1 MKHWYSYLA
10 VSLIIIFQP
19 YSSSVLGKQLI
30 ITSGMQ
36 YEYALEL
43 FEAEDYDTAIVE
55 FKRFIHFFP
64 ESEYLDQAE
73 YNIAVCL
80 FNKKK
85 YHEAARAFNEIIIKD
100 QDNDI
105 MEQAVFFQSRSFMQ
119 LGNRGYAQIV
129 LQNYLKLVDDI
140 NIKDK
145 IYFHLAQIQLSNA
158 RQFKQGSLAL
168 AKKYLSKISASNA
181 DKYRIDECSDLI
193 FKAEHAP
200 GKNPKAAGIF
210 AIIPG
215 GGFLYCERYHDAL
228 ITFILNTGLMYAAW
242 KAWDNDNQV
251 LAGVIGFVE
260 AGFYTGNIYGSIS
273 SAHKYN
279 HAQALK
285 ILGRDVY
292 ISPDFDPE
300 DKAYGLSFNFKF

>member
-10 VSLIIIFQP
+10 VSLIIVFQP

-73 YNIAVCL
+73 YHIAVCL

-85 YHEAARAFNEIIIKD
+85 YQEAAKAFNEIIIKD

-105 MEQAVFFQSRSFMQ
+105 IEQAVFFQSRSFMQ

-145 IYFHLAQIQLSNA
+145 IYFNLAQIQLSNA
-158 RQFKQGSLAL
+158 RQSKQGSLAL

-181 DKYRIDECSDLI
+181 KKYKIDEYSDLI

-200 GKNPKAAGIF
+200 RKNPKAAGIF

-279 HAQALK
+279 HAQTLK
-285 ILGRDVY
+285 ILGHDVY

>member
-10 VSLIIIFQP
+10 VSLIIVFQP

-80 FNKKK
+80 FNNKK
-85 YHEAARAFNEIIIKD
+85 YHEAARAFNEIIIKERD
-100 QDNDI
+100 DNI
-105 MEQAVFFQSRSFMQ
+105 VEKAVFFQSRSFMQ
-119 LGNRGYAQIV
+119 LGNIGYAQIV

-145 IYFHLAQIQLSNA
+145 IYFNLVQIQLSNA
-158 RQFKQGSLAL
+158 RQSKQGSLAL

-181 DKYRIDECSDLI
+181 KKYKIDEYSDLI

-200 GKNPKAAGIF
+200 RKNPKAAGIF

-215 GGFLYCERYHDAL
+215 GGFLYSERYHDAL

-260 AGFYTGNIYGSIS
+260 TGFYTGNIYGSIT

-279 HAQALK
+279 HAQTLK

>member
-1 MKHWYSYLA
+1 MKYWYSYLA

-19 YSSSVLGKQLI
+19 YNNSVLGKQLI
-30 ITSGMQ
+30 ITSSMQ

-80 FNKKK
+80 FNNKK
-85 YHEAARAFNEIIIKD
+85 YHEAARAFNEIIIKERD
-100 QDNDI
+100 DNI
-105 MEQAVFFQSRSFMQ
+105 VEKAVFFQSRSFMQ

-145 IYFHLAQIQLSNA
+145 IYFNLAQIQLSNA

-168 AKKYLSKISASNA
+168 AKNYLSKISASNA
-181 DKYRIDECSDLI
+181 KKYKIDEYSDLI

-200 GKNPKAAGIF
+200 RKNPKAAGIF

-215 GGFLYCERYHDAL
+215 GGFLYSERYHDAL

-260 AGFYTGNIYGSIS
+260 TGFYTGNIYGSIT

-279 HAQALK
+279 HAQTLK

>member
-10 VSLIIIFQP
+10 VSLIIVFQP
-19 YSSSVLGKQLI
+19 YTSPVLGKQMI
-30 ITSGMQ
+30 ITSDMQ

-80 FNKKK
+80 FNKEK

-100 QDNDI
+100 RDNKI
-105 MEQAVFFQSRSFMQ
+105 IEQAVFFQSRSFMK

-145 IYFHLAQIQLSNA
+145 IYFNLVQIHLSNA
-158 RQFKQGSLAL
+158 RKSQPGSLAL
-168 AKKYLSKISASNA
+168 ARKYLSKISASNA
-181 DKYRIDECSDLI
+181 NQYRRDEYSDLI
-193 FKAEHAP
+193 LKAEHAP
-200 GKNPKAAGIF
+200 GKNPKTAGLF
-210 AIIPG
+210 AILPG

-228 ITFILNTGLMYAAW
+228 ITFLLNTGLMYAAW
-242 KAWDNDNQV
+242 EAWDSDNKA

-260 AGFYTGNIYGSIS
+260 TGFYTGNIYGSIT

-279 HAQALK
+279 RAQTMK

-292 ISPDFDPE
+292 ISPGFDPE
-300 DKAYGLSFNFKF
+300 DKAYGLSFNFQF

>member
-10 VSLIIIFQP
+10 VSLIIVFQP
-19 YSSSVLGKQLI
+19 YSSSVLGKQMI

-80 FNKKK
+80 FNKNR

-105 MEQAVFFQSRSFMQ
+105 IEKAVFFQSRSFMK

-145 IYFHLAQIQLSNA
+145 IYFNLAQIQLSNA
-158 RQFKQGSLAL
+158 RQFKPGSLAL
-168 AKKYLSKISASNA
+168 AKKYLSKISAPNA
-181 DKYRIDECSDLI
+181 NKYKIDEYSDLI

-200 GKNPKAAGIF
+200 RKNPKAAGFF

-215 GGFLYCERYHDAL
+215 GGFLYSERYHDAL

-242 KAWDNDNQV
+242 EAWDNDNKA

-260 AGFYTGNIYGSIS
+260 TGFYTGNIYGSIT

>member
-1 MKHWYSYLA
+1 MKYWYSYL
-10 VSLIIIFQP
+10 VIFLIIVFQP

-85 YHEAARAFNEIIIKD
+85 YHEAARAFNEIIIKER
-100 QDNDI
+100 DNDI
-105 MEQAVFFQSRSFMQ
+105 VEKAVFFQSRSFMQ
-119 LGNRGYAQIV
+119 LGNIGYAQIV

-145 IYFHLAQIQLSNA
+145 IYFNLVQIQLSNA
-158 RQFKQGSLAL
+158 RQSKQGSLAL

-181 DKYRIDECSDLI
+181 DKYRIDEYSDLI
-193 FKAEHAP
+193 SKAEHAP
-200 GKNPKAAGIF
+200 RKNPKAAGIF
-210 AIIPG
+210 AMIPG

-279 HAQALK
+279 HAQTLK

>member
-19 YSSSVLGKQLI
+19 YGSSVLGKQLI

-43 FEAEDYDTAIVE
+43 FEAEDYETAIVE

-100 QDNDI
+100 QNNDI
-105 MEQAVFFQSRSFMQ
+105 IEQAVFFQSRSFMQ

-145 IYFHLAQIQLSNA
+145 IYFNLAQIQLSNA

-181 DKYRIDECSDLI
+181 NKYRIDEYSDLI

-200 GKNPKAAGIF
+200 RKNPKAAGFF

-228 ITFILNTGLMYAAW
+228 ITFILNTGLTYAAW
-242 KAWDNDNQV
+242 EAWDNDNKA

-260 AGFYTGNIYGSIS
+260 TGFYTGNIYGSIT
-273 SAHKYN
+273 SAYKYN
-279 HAQALK
+279 HAQTLK

>member
-1 MKHWYSYLA
+1 MKHWYSYL
-10 VSLIIIFQP
+10 VISLIIVFQP

-30 ITSGMQ
+30 ITSDMQ

-105 MEQAVFFQSRSFMQ
+105 IEKAVFFQSRSFMK

-145 IYFHLAQIQLSNA
+145 IYFNLAQIQLSNA
-158 RQFKQGSLAL
+158 RQFKPGSLAL

-181 DKYRIDECSDLI
+181 DKYKTDEYYDLI
-193 FKAEHAP
+193 LKAEHAP
-200 GKNPKAAGIF
+200 RKNPKAAGFF

-215 GGFLYCERYHDAL
+215 GGFLYSERYHDAL

-242 KAWDNDNQV
+242 EAWDNDNKA

-260 AGFYTGNIYGSIS
+260 TGFYTGNIYGSIT

-279 HAQALK
+279 HAQTLK

>member
-1 MKHWYSYLA
+1 MKYWYSYL
-10 VSLIIIFQP
+10 VTFLIIVFQP

-85 YHEAARAFNEIIIKD
+85 YHEAARAFNEIIIKER
-100 QDNDI
+100 DNDI
-105 MEQAVFFQSRSFMQ
+105 VEKAVFFQSRSFMQ
-119 LGNRGYAQIV
+119 LGNIGYAQIV

-145 IYFHLAQIQLSNA
+145 IYFNLVQIQLSNA
-158 RQFKQGSLAL
+158 RQSKQGSLAL

-181 DKYRIDECSDLI
+181 DKYRIDEYSDLI
-193 FKAEHAP
+193 SKAEHAP
-200 GKNPKAAGIF
+200 RKNPKAAGIF
-210 AIIPG
+210 AMIPG

-279 HAQALK
+279 HAQTLK

>member
-1 MKHWYSYLA
+1 MKFWYSYLA
-10 VSLIIIFQP
+10 VFLIVVFQP
-19 YSSSVLGKQLI
+19 YSSSVMGKQMI
-30 ITSGMQ
+30 ITSDMQ

-55 FKRFIHFFP
+55 FKRFVHFFP
-64 ESEYLDQAE
+64 ESEYLDQVE
-73 YNIAVCL
+73 YNIAICL

-85 YHEAARAFNEIIIKD
+85 YHEAARVFNEIIIKSR
-100 QDNDI
+100 DNKI
-105 MEQAVFFQSRSFMQ
+105 IEQAVFFQSRSFMK

-140 NIKDK
+140 NTKDK
-145 IYFHLAQIQLSNA
+145 IYFNLAQIHLSNA
-158 RQFKQGSLAL
+158 RKLQPGSLAL
-168 AKKYLSKISASNA
+168 AKKYLSKISPSNA
-181 DKYRIDECSDLI
+181 NKYRIDEYSDLI

-200 GKNPKAAGIF
+200 RKNPKAAGLF

-228 ITFILNTGLMYAAW
+228 ITFLLNTGLMYAAW
-242 KAWDNDNQV
+242 EAWDSDNKA

-260 AGFYTGNIYGSIS
+260 TGFYSGNIYGSIT

-279 HAQALK
+279 RAQTMK
-285 ILGRDVY
+285 ILGRDVL
-292 ISPDFDPE
+292 ITPDFDPK

>member
-1 MKHWYSYLA
+1 MKLQYSYL
-10 VSLIIIFQP
+10 VIFLILAFQP
-19 YSSSVLGKQLI
+19 YNSFALEKKLI

-43 FEAEDYDTAIVE
+43 FETQDYDTAIVE
-55 FKRFIHFFP
+55 FKRFVHFFP

-80 FNKKK
+80 FNMNK

-105 MEQAVFFQSRSFMQ
+105 IEKAVFFQSRSFMK

-145 IYFHLAQIQLSNA
+145 IYFNLAQIQLSNA

-168 AKKYLSKISASNA
+168 AKKYLSKISTPNA
-181 DKYRIDECSDLI
+181 NKYKTDEYSDLI
-193 FKAEHAP
+193 LKAEHAP
-200 GKNPKAAGIF
+200 RKNPKAAGFF

-215 GGFLYCERYHDAL
+215 GGFLYSERYHDAL

-242 KAWDNDNQV
+242 EAWDSDNKA

-260 AGFYTGNIYGSIS
+260 TGFYTGNIYGSIT

-279 HAQALK
+279 HAQTLK

-292 ISPDFDPE
+292 MSPDFDPE
-300 DKAYGLSFNFKF
+300 DKAYGLSLNFKF

>member
-10 VSLIIIFQP
+10 VSLIIVFQP

-64 ESEYLDQAE
+64 ESEYLEQAE

-105 MEQAVFFQSRSFMQ
+105 IEQAVFFQSRSFMQ

-145 IYFHLAQIQLSNA
+145 IYFNLAQIQLSYA

-181 DKYRIDECSDLI
+181 NKYKTDEYSDLI

-200 GKNPKAAGIF
+200 RKNPKAAGLF

-215 GGFLYCERYHDAL
+215 GGFLYSERYHDAL

-242 KAWDNDNQV
+242 EAWDNDNKA

-260 AGFYTGNIYGSIS
+260 TGFYTGNIYGSIT

-279 HAQALK
+279 HAQTLK

-292 ISPDFDPE
+292 ISPDFGPE